1 VGENLDPHPPVALE
15 MQVGVVLLPLR
26 DRPHVVEQPDRLA
39 EVPEREIPANSC
51 GVVREPPGRQGRHLG
66 RRLLRRVFWHA
77 PLAGHAG
84 LRHEFGGGLARGN
97 AHDRSMTPPSIDVHD
112 WLDRRIDYERTPPAR
127 GALGLGRMRRL
138 LAAVGHPERTFP
150 VVQVAGTKGKGS
162 TVAMLAAILTAAG
175 HRVGRYMS
183 PHVHSIEERICV
195 GGRPITATGLARAFG
210 RVIPAVE
217 RLDAGASRRGSRGPT
232 WFEAVTAAALV
243 HFAECEIDIAVVETG
258 LGGRLDA
265 TTCTRPIVSA
275 ITSVSLDHMALLG
288 RTVGRIAAEKA
299 GIIKRGV
306 PVVSAAVHPAARRVI
321 AATAARRRARL
332 RQLGRDFTARF
343 EPPPDQDPLAGG
355 WLEIM
360 AGTARD
366 ADPFRY
372 RLAMAGRH
380 QADNA
385 AVAVV
390 AAWEVDAAGLQ
401 VPDRAIRQGL
411 ATVHLPA
418 RIEQVADRP
427 LIVVDAAHN
436 VASMQSLVST
446 LEPLLATR
454 RPRVLVFAASGD
466 KQIEEMLAATAG
478 RFDRVV
484 LTRYTINPRAA
495 EMPRLLA
502 ACRAAGLPRGE
513 VAATPAVAIA
523 RARSL
528 AGLHGLIC
536 VAGSFFL
543 AAEVRGSL

>member
-1 VGENLDPHPPVALE
+1 
-15 MQVGVVLLPLR
+15 
-26 DRPHVVEQPDRLA
+26 
-39 EVPEREIPANSC
+39 
-51 GVVREPPGRQGRHLG
+51 
-66 RRLLRRVFWHA
+66 
-77 PLAGHAG
+77 
-84 LRHEFGGGLARGN
+84 
-97 AHDRSMTPPSIDVHD
+97 MTPPSIDVHD

-138 LAAVGHPERTFP
+138 LAAVGHPERACP

-195 GGRPITATGLARAFG
+195 GGRPISAAGLDRAFG

-217 RLDAGASRRGSRGPT
+217 RLDAVATRRGGRGPT
-232 WFEAVTAAALV
+232 WFEAMTAAALV
-243 HFAECEIDIAVVETG
+243 HFAECEVDIAVVETG

-275 ITSVSLDHMALLG
+275 ITSVSLDHMAVLG

-321 AATAARRRARL
+321 TATAVRRRARL
-332 RQLGRDFTARF
+332 RQLGRDFSVRF
-343 EPPPDQDPLAGG
+343 EPPPDHDPLTGG
-355 WLEIM
+355 WLEITESI
-360 AGTARD
+360 AGD
-366 ADPFRY
+366 AAPTRY

-385 AVAVV
+385 AVAVI
-390 AAWEVDAAGLQ
+390 AAREVNAAGLR
-401 VPDRAIRQGL
+401 VPDRAIARGL
-411 ATVHLPA
+411 AAVHLPA
-418 RIEQVADRP
+418 RIERVADRP

-436 VASMQSLVST
+436 VASMHSLMST
-446 LEPLLATR
+446 LDPLLAVR

-466 KQIEEMLAATAG
+466 KQIEEMLAATTG
-478 RFDRVV
+478 RFDHVV

-495 EMPRLLA
+495 EMSRLLV
-502 ACRAAGLPRGE
+502 ACRSAGLPPAE
-513 VAATPAVAIA
+513 VADTPAAAIA
-523 RARSL
+523 RARSR
-528 AGLHGLIC
+528 AGRDGVIC

-543 AAEVRGSL
+543 AAEICGSL

>member
-1 VGENLDPHPPVALE
+1 
-15 MQVGVVLLPLR
+15 
-26 DRPHVVEQPDRLA
+26 
-39 EVPEREIPANSC
+39 
-51 GVVREPPGRQGRHLG
+51 
-66 RRLLRRVFWHA
+66 
-77 PLAGHAG
+77 
-84 LRHEFGGGLARGN
+84 
-97 AHDRSMTPPSIDVHD
+97 MTPPHTDVHD
-112 WLDRRIDYERTPPAR
+112 WLDRRIDYERTPPSRAP

-138 LAAVGHPERTFP
+138 LAEVGHPEHAFP

-183 PHVHSIEERICV
+183 PHVHAIEERICV
-195 GGRPITATGLARAFG
+195 GGRPITPAGLTRAFG

-217 RLDAGASRRGSRGPT
+217 RLDAAATRRGRRGPT

-243 HFAECEIDIAVVETG
+243 HFADCEVDIAVLETG

-265 TTCTRPIVSA
+265 TTCARPIVSV

-321 AATAARRRARL
+321 AATAARRRSRL
-332 RQLGRDFTARF
+332 RQLGRDFGVRF
-343 EPPPDQDPLAGG
+343 EPPPASDPLAGG
-355 WLEIM
+355 WVEVTA
-360 AGTARD
+360 AGET
-366 ADPFRY
+366 PCRY

-385 AVAVV
+385 SVAVI
-390 AAWEVDAAGLQ
+390 AAREVDAAGLR
-401 VPDRAIRQGL
+401 VSDRAIARGL
-411 ATVHLPA
+411 GAVHLPA
-418 RIEQVADRP
+418 RIERVADRP
-427 LIVVDAAHN
+427 LVVVDAAHN
-436 VASMQSLVST
+436 VASMQSLMST

-454 RPRVLVFAASGD
+454 RPRVLVFAASSD
-466 KQIEEMLAATAG
+466 KQIEEMLQATGG

-495 EMPRLLA
+495 DMPRLLA
-502 ACRAAGLPRGE
+502 ACRTAGLPRVE
-513 VAATPAVAIA
+513 VAGTPAAAIA
-523 RARSL
+523 RARSY
-528 AGLHGLIC
+528 AGRDGFVC

-543 AAEVRGSL
+543 AAEIHASL